1 MMMMMMAIPGEG
13 AGSVQ
18 LQLQLQLLPGPSS
31 GFLSWFRNGLLATG
45 VGVISYVQSDV
56 GREAAYGFFILG
68 GICVSYGSLSY
79 LSSLVLLR
87 RTMMLSFSVALFNGA
102 TVTLV
107 ALFWLCA
114 ICLYIG
120 RLEVEIIQDEDSN
133 EYLEKEDDYGKTD
146 K

>member
-1 MMMMMMAIPGEG
+1 M
-13 AGSVQ
+13 
-18 LQLQLQLLPGPSS
+18 
-31 GFLSWFRNGLLATG
+31 
-45 VGVISYVQSDV
+45 
-56 GREAAYGFFILG
+56 
-68 GICVSYGSLSY
+68 SYGSLSY

-133 EYLEKEDDYGKTD
+133 EYLEKEDDYGKSD